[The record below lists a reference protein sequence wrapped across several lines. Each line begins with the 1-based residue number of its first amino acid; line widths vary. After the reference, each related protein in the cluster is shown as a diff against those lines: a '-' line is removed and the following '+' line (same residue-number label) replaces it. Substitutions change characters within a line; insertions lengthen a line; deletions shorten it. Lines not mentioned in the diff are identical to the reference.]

1 MNRRLLGASI
11 GVAVVVSLVGGWA
24 ISRAGD
30 ESDTGSTDDEIVILD
45 TPGTA
50 QIPTIETNPQLSGEV
65 LPSIELVTNDGEV
78 VTTADLLGRPLVLNY
93 WYSTCAPCKKELPA
107 FGAVHAEY
115 GDRVRF
121 VGVNP
126 LDTPEVNEQ
135 FARERGVQYEL
146 LRDEAD
152 RYGSTIG
159 IATAPFTLFVAAD
172 GTIVRQTGVLD
183 EDELRAIVEE
193 LLG

>member
-172 GTIVRQTGVLD
+172 GTIMRQTGVLD

-193 LLG
+193 LLE

>member
-1 MNRRLLGASI
+1 LLGASI

-172 GTIVRQTGVLD
+172 GTIMRQTGVLD

-193 LLG
+193 LLE

>member
-1 MNRRLLGASI
+1 LLGASI